1 MNGVWKFSCIL
12 YCLKYGISICPS
24 LWSTMWVFG
33 EIGCLLVSAWTL
45 ISGWSQI
52 RVHLWL
58 IQTSS
63 GEVSSEI
70 LWMCYQ
76 SCSGCWQIWGVL
88 FVWEFITT
96 NPSSRCLWFILQKLQ
111 KTLGFPWCIQF
122 MNVHWRF
129 CQTIKWHKCAFSSL
143 PLNASWVKFL
153 WNWNRECVTTG
164 SPIVQIWLP
173 SADLGSACKLAP
185 QSPCLRQGN

>member
-143 PLNASWVKFL
+143 PLNASWVKSL

>member
-1 MNGVWKFSCIL
+1 MWKFSCIL

-129 CQTIKWHKCAFSSL
+129 AKPSNGTNVPSVHCPWMQAG
-143 PLNASWVKFL
+143 
-153 WNWNRECVTTG
+153 WNSFEIETG
-164 SPIVQIWLP
+164 SV
-173 SADLGSACKLAP
+173 
-185 QSPCLRQGN
+185 